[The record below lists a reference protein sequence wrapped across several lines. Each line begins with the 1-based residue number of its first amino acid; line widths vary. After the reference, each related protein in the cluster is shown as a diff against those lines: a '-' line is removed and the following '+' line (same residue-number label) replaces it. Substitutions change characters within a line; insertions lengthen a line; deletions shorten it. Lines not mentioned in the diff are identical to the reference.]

1 MKSFKRLIGWF
12 DQAHERAGWLI
23 ILVGLALTATVVV
36 AHLRGVP
43 VQWQTVGVLVALV
56 ALGVITLLGVSYFN
70 GLELGR
76 GVVKVARHE
85 PLPSSSDHIREDGG
99 GDQ

>member
-1 MKSFKRLIGWF
+1 MTRVAKIMAWF

-43 VQWQTVGVLVALV
+43 VQWQTVGVLVGLV

-70 GLELGR
+70 GVELGR
-76 GVVKVARHE
+76 LVKVAREE
-85 PLPSSSDHIREDGG
+85 PLPSSSDHVREDEE
-99 GDQ
+99 